1 MILTVSLHLFQ
12 SMCITKYCNNK
23 LFLTR
28 VRFWLWLQ
36 FPSSIQQ
43 LVPLIT
49 APSLVTME
57 WNQPTG
63 CQAAQNRQS
72 RWLKGERKQSHR
84 GEASAMS
91 TIQSTVCVHVLF
103 IYIYISIYRYI
114 DDREIDKCVRL
125 EFWWHHITNLFIFKH
140 LVSFLYIVLD

>member
-1 MILTVSLHLFQ
+1 MINDIDCYMTASLHLFQ
-12 SMCITKYCNNK
+12 SMCITKYCNK
-23 LFLTR
+23 LFLTS

-84 GEASAMS
+84 GEKSLS
-91 TIQSTVCVHVLF
+91 SEHHTVNSVCVCF
-103 IYIYISIYRYI
+103 IYIY
-114 DDREIDKCVRL
+114 DREIEIDKSVRL

>member
-84 GEASAMS
+84 GKPQQWAPYS
-91 TIQSTVCVHVLF
+91 QQCVCMFYLS
-103 IYIYISIYRYI
+103 ISIYRYI
-114 DDREIDKCVRL
+114 DDTEIDKCVRL